1 MDKVL
6 LTRLAKF
13 ASVIF
18 GCVLLLS
25 FAERSY
31 ASVNA
36 NGQNIVTVTVKGLGL
51 DKESA
56 LKDALRKAIEKG
68 GKIKIYSESKTE
80 NYVLV
85 RDTVLAR
92 ASGLI
97 RDYKILAEGQDDLG
111 GYFIKIRANVDRKLV
126 DATWGQVE
134 ILLRQLGRPK
144 ILVSFVERIYDVTM
158 PADKRERVDA
168 DSMLGNKIESLL
180 AEKGFELV
188 DKNQLNQ
195 LKKNKLVQATLKG
208 DTQEIQRLSQE
219 LGAQMFIVGNARGS
233 GPQITNAYGAKLYM
247 WETDVTLKAFWA
259 ETAQILFA
267 KSEVGTRSGSRT
279 PGPAGC
285 KKAIAKAGDKL
296 AKQCLQ
302 EILAKWSQIATG
314 GGKVIVEVKGITF
327 KQMLKLQKAIK
338 KLDGVKSIT
347 RKWHK
352 PVVKYEIITNDSA
365 EAFAEK
371 LADLKLDGFSL
382 DIEDQ
387 NYNTINA
394 VVTSNKQ

>member
-1 MDKVL
+1 MRKILFVL
-6 LTRLAKF
+6 
-13 ASVIF
+13 SI
-18 GCVLLLS
+18 LS
-25 FAERSY
+25 FCLISF
-31 ASVNA
+31 VLTGNIIA
-36 NGQNIVTVTVKGLGL
+36 NNKQEDIVTVTVKGLGI

-56 LKDALRKAIEKG
+56 LKDALRKAVEKG

-80 NYVLV
+80 NYVLI
-85 RDTVLAR
+85 RDTILAR

-97 RDYKILAEGQDDLG
+97 KDYKIISEGADDLG
-111 GYFIKIRANVDRKLV
+111 GYFVKIRARVDRKLV

-144 ILVSFVERIYDVTM
+144 ILVSFVERIYDVTL

-180 AEKGFELV
+180 VEKGFELV

-195 LKKNKLVQATLKG
+195 LKKNKLIQATLKG
-208 DTQEIQRLSQE
+208 DTGAIKRLAGE

-259 ETAQILFA
+259 ETAQVLFA

-279 PGPAGC
+279 PGPPGC

-296 AKQCLQ
+296 AKECLQ
-302 EILAKWSQIATG
+302 AILAKWSQVATG
-314 GGKVIVEVKGITF
+314 GGKIIVEVKNISF
-327 KQMLKLQKAIK
+327 KQMLKLQKELKKIK
-338 KLDGVKSIT
+338 GVKSIT

-352 PVVKYEIITNDSA
+352 PVVKYEIVTTDSA
-365 EAFAEK
+365 EIFAEK
-371 LADLKLDGFSL
+371 LAEMELKGFSL

-394 VVTSNKQ
+394 VVTTEKQ